1 MSEFNTIPN
10 LNWLPIEVPQNVQ
23 NFIKAL
29 ESSTEPIDNVNAYQ
43 YEEDEPRAV
52 YTTSVIKVK
61 NYGEV
66 NVDIALDIDCENPGH
81 THIQFTDIYED
92 SLYKDPV
99 EFTVSSNLENYCDSL
114 DEAKRF
120 INKLLKQVKLE
131 VIEFLEN

>member
-10 LNWLPIEVPQNVQ
+10 LNWLPIAVPQNVK
-23 NFIKAL
+23 NVIKAL
-29 ESSTEPIDNVNAYQ
+29 ESSRELIDNVDVFQ
-43 YEEDEPRAV
+43 YEVAEPRAV
-52 YTTSVIKVK
+52 YTTSAIKVK

-66 NVDIALDIDCENPGH
+66 NVDIALDIDCENPGR

-92 SLYKDPV
+92 SPYKDPV

-114 DEAKRF
+114 YDAKKF

-131 VIEFLEN
+131 VTEFLEN